1 MPVVRAQALVV
12 GGGPAGSTAARILS
26 RDNDV
31 LLVEEHM
38 IPGQPL
44 QCAGLVTPR
53 GIPRFARESVVGE
66 VKGIRF
72 HSPSGFVLSLHS
84 VRPRACVVDRSHF
97 DRIMFH
103 KAVDSGAV
111 PLVGTSVKS
120 LIDSGKGIT
129 AQCRSEGTTEAVF
142 SQIAIGADGYRSMCR
157 RAAHLPPPKH
167 MLTGIQVDL
176 KGVDLDPDFVEVFLG
191 RQVAPGFFAWAIPAG
206 DIARVGLCTW
216 DVDEPPVVFLKKL
229 LSRPEFSH
237 ARRVSAASGK
247 VPIGH
252 GKSAVRG
259 RIMLVGDAACHP
271 KPLSGGGV
279 YTGIRGAELCAEVAG
294 NYLQSP
300 EDHDLRE
307 YDSLWL
313 SEFGRE
319 LSKAFRLRKIFL
331 NLDDKKLDKA
341 LRMFNE
347 PSLKR
352 FLEERGDIDYPA
364 SLSPSV
370 LKLVPR
376 LAQFSPQI
384 VESLL

>member
-1 MPVVRAQALVV
+1 MRTQALVV

-26 RDNDV
+26 KDNDV
-31 LLVEEHM
+31 LLVEEHPT
-38 IPGQPL
+38 PGEPL

-53 GIPRFARESVVGE
+53 GIPRFAKESVVGE
-66 VKGIRF
+66 VKGVRF
-72 HSPSGFVLSLHS
+72 HSPTGFVLSLHAT
-84 VRPRACVVDRSHF
+84 RPRACVIDRSHF

-103 KAVDSGAV
+103 RAVDSGAV
-111 PLVGTSVKS
+111 PLVGTSVKTI
-120 LIDSGKGIT
+120 LDTGKGIV
-129 AQCRSEGTTEAVF
+129 AQCRSEGATAEVHAELAV
-142 SQIAIGADGYRSMCR
+142 GADGYKSICR
-157 RAAHLPPPKH
+157 RAAHLPAPRH

-176 KGVDLDPDFVEVFLG
+176 KGVELDPEFVEVYLG
-191 RQVAPGFFAWAIPAG
+191 RQVAPGFFAWAIPAE

-229 LSRPEFSH
+229 LSRPEFSR
-237 ARRVSAASGK
+237 ARKVSAASGK
-247 VPIGH
+247 VPVGH
-252 GKSAVRG
+252 RKSAVRG

-294 NYLQSP
+294 RYLKSP
-300 EDHDLRE
+300 GGCDLRE
-307 YDSLWL
+307 YDSLWMG
-313 SEFGRE
+313 EFGKE
-319 LSKAFRLRKIFL
+319 LTKAFRLRKIFL
-331 NLDDKKLDKA
+331 NLDDNKLDKA
-341 LRMFNE
+341 LRMFDDS
-347 PSLKR
+347 SLKR

>member
-1 MPVVRAQALVV
+1 MV

-26 RDNDV
+26 KDNDV
-31 LLVEEHM
+31 LLVEEHPT
-38 IPGQPL
+38 PGEPL

-53 GIPRFARESVVGE
+53 GIPRFAKESVVGE
-66 VKGIRF
+66 VKGVRF
-72 HSPSGFVLSLHS
+72 HSPTGFVLSLHAA
-84 VRPRACVVDRSHF
+84 RPRACVIDRSHF
-97 DRIMFH
+97 DRIMFNR
-103 KAVDSGAV
+103 AVDSGAV
-111 PLVGTSVKS
+111 PLVGTSVKTI
-120 LIDSGKGIT
+120 LDTGKGIV
-129 AQCRSEGTTEAVF
+129 AQCRSEGATAEVHAELAV
-142 SQIAIGADGYRSMCR
+142 GADGYKSICR
-157 RAAHLPPPKH
+157 RAAHLPAPRH

-176 KGVDLDPDFVEVFLG
+176 KGVELDPEFVEVYLG
-191 RQVAPGFFAWAIPAG
+191 RQVAPGFFAWAIPAE

-229 LSRPEFSH
+229 LSRPEFSR
-237 ARRVSAASGK
+237 ARKVSAASGK
-247 VPIGH
+247 VPVGH
-252 GKSAVRG
+252 RKSAVRG

-294 NYLQSP
+294 RYLKSP
-300 EDHDLRE
+300 GGCDLRE
-307 YDSLWL
+307 YDSLWMG
-313 SEFGRE
+313 EFGKE
-319 LSKAFRLRKIFL
+319 QTKAFRLRKIFL
-331 NLDDKKLDKA
+331 NLDDNKLDKA
-341 LRMFNE
+341 LRMFDDS
-347 PSLKR
+347 SLKR